1 MAVLPVPE
9 YEPITC
15 GDAFDPVKR
24 VIREDQ
30 HRSLER
36 FAEEYQR
43 LHKVSVFQHGP
54 RKSLVAQ
61 NFVGV
66 INLGRDQIEILPKI
80 ECDDPQVR
88 HNLAKMISAVLDLEL
103 YDEDATKVNKSSDS
117 ILEIL
122 IKLFCQKLWLCIHKG
137 MVRRYQSRSENL
149 TMQRGRLSVTE
160 QIRHNLA
167 RPDRLA
173 CIFDEFTENTPL
185 NHALKAA
192 LRVLNKVAKTQENQ
206 RNIAELM
213 FCFQDVDDVAP
224 SGINWNLAATN
235 RLSARYKPVLALA
248 RLFIRGKSPDI
259 VTGSGDGF
267 ALLFDM
273 NQLFE
278 RYVGVIAK
286 RVFGAEGLTVSLQ
299 GPVRYLAEHDNG
311 SPAFQLRPDIVVH
324 QADKVA
330 FVIDTK
336 WKRLEEQ
343 AYREGV
349 ATADI
354 YQMFAYSSRY
364 LSEDVVLLYPHHKEL
379 GDRNDRRAR
388 YWVDRVVGGVGT
400 ERRIS
405 VSTLD
410 LRDLK
415 TVPEQLKSLFG
426 IGSKPA
432 GFVSESQFASP

>member
-1 MAVLPVPE
+1 MAVLALRE
-9 YEPITC
+9 YERITC
-15 GDAFDPVKR
+15 GEVFDPVKR

-36 FAEEYQR
+36 FTEEYQR
-43 LHKVSVFQHGP
+43 LHKVSVFQHGS
-54 RKSLVAQ
+54 RRSLVAQ

-80 ECDDPQVR
+80 ECDDTQVR
-88 HNLAKMISAVLDLEL
+88 HNLAKMISIVLDLKL
-103 YDEDATKVNKSSDS
+103 YDEDATNVNKSSDS

-122 IKLFCQKLWLCIHKG
+122 INLFCQKLWQCIHKG
-137 MVRRYQSRSENL
+137 VVRRYEFRSENL

-160 QIRHNLA
+160 QMRHNLA

-173 CIFDEFTENTPL
+173 CIFDEFTANNPL
-185 NHALKAA
+185 NQALKAA
-192 LRVLNKVAKTQENQ
+192 LRVLSKVAKTQENQ
-206 RNIAELM
+206 RSIAELL
-213 FCFQDVDDVAP
+213 FCFQDVDDVVP
-224 SGINWNLAATN
+224 SAINWNLAATN
-235 RLSARYKPVLALA
+235 RLSARYKPALALA
-248 RLFIRGKSPDI
+248 WLFMKGKSPDI

-278 RYVGVIAK
+278 RFVGVIAK
-286 RVFGAEGLTVSLQ
+286 RVFGAEGLKVSLQ
-299 GPVRYLAEHDNG
+299 APVRHLAEYDNG
-311 SPAFQLRPDIVVH
+311 SPVFELRPDVVVH
-324 QADKVA
+324 GADEVA
-330 FVIDTK
+330 LVIDTK
-336 WKRLEEQ
+336 WKRLTEQ
-343 AYREGV
+343 AFREGV

-379 GDRNDRRAR
+379 GDRVARRAK
-388 YWVDRVVGGVGT
+388 YWVDRVVDGEGT
-400 ERRIS
+400 ARRIS

-415 TVPEQLKSLFG
+415 LVPEQLRSLFTRDAKP
-426 IGSKPA
+426 SKA
-432 GFVSESQFASP
+432 LQ

>member
-1 MAVLPVPE
+1 MAVLALHE
-9 YEPITC
+9 YDRITF
-15 GDAFDPVKR
+15 GEAFDPVKL
-24 VIREDQ
+24 VIRADQ
-30 HRSLER
+30 QCALER
-36 FAEEYQR
+36 FTEEYKR
-43 LHKVSVFQHGP
+43 LHKVSVFKYGP
-54 RKSLVAQ
+54 QRSLVAQ

-66 INLGRDQIEILPKI
+66 INLGRDQVEILPKI

-88 HNLAKMISAVLDLEL
+88 HNLAKMISIVLDLKL
-103 YDEDATKVNKSSDS
+103 YDADSTKVNKSSDS

-122 IKLFCQKLWLCIHKG
+122 IKLFCKKLWQCIHKG
-137 MVRRYQSRSENL
+137 MVRRYESRSENL

-167 RPDRLA
+167 RPDRQA
-173 CIFDEFTENTPL
+173 CIFDEFTENNPL
-185 NHALKAA
+185 NCALKAA
-192 LRVLNKVAKTQENQ
+192 LRVLSKVAKTQENQ

-213 FCFQDVDDVAP
+213 FCFQDVDDVVP

-248 RLFIRGKSPDI
+248 RLFIKGKSPDI

-273 NQLFE
+273 NKLFE
-278 RYVGVIAK
+278 SYVGVVAK
-286 RVFGAEGLTVSLQ
+286 RVFGAAGLKVNLQ
-299 GPVRYLAEHDNG
+299 GPIRYLAHDDSG
-311 SPAFQLRPDIVVH
+311 RPVFELRPDIVVH

-336 WKRLEEQ
+336 WKRLEVQ
-343 AYREGV
+343 TYREGV

-364 LSEDVVLLYPHHKEL
+364 LAEDVVLLYPHHKEL
-379 GDRNDRRAR
+379 GDWVDRRAR
-388 YWVDRVVGGVGT
+388 YRVDRGEGT
-400 ERRIS
+400 ARRIS

-415 TVPEQLKSLFG
+415 LVPEQLKSLFTRD
-426 IGSKPA
+426 SKP
-432 GFVSESQFASP
+432 GNTIQ